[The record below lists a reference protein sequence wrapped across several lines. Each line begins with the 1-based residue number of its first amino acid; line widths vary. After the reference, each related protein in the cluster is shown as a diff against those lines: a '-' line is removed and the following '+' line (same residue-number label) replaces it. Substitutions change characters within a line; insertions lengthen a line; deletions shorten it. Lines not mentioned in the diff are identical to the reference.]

1 MDTLYRQY
9 SYFVFAIYH
18 LVIGTKGRKPR
29 KETRLKLPGI
39 DSAFL
44 VAFSIKP
51 AGF

>member
-18 LVIGTKGRKPR
+18 LVIGKKERKP
-29 KETRLKLPGI
+29 KKGNPVKPSGT
-39 DSAFL
+39 DSVL
-44 VAFSIKP
+44 TVPFSIKP